1 LLEAGRGDKLRA
13 ASVANSSRYRFRFF
27 RAGGVDQVDLADE
40 EALSHL
46 DALDR
51 KLWVALACP
60 IEGLEI
66 DGRSLGF
73 IDTDG
78 DGRIRPPEILAAIAW
93 AKEAFTDLSGFFDGK
108 DELSLGSFSKK
119 TETGRA
125 VHDAARRILTNL
137 GRPDDDVLHLA
148 DVTNVERVFE
158 QTTLNGDGIVPVDA
172 ANDEPTRKA
181 IGDIL
186 EVMGSVRDRS
196 GKPGIDQGRADAFF
210 EQIAFFATWLGKA
223 SGSVRI
229 LGDATEGAFEA
240 MTAVRA
246 KVDDYFVRARLLALD
261 ERLVPALDASC
272 EEVQAL
278 RGVDLSTSDLRVL
291 RLPLAEPAAGRALPL
306 RGEVNPAWSV
316 RMEEFTRL
324 TVDPLLGAGH
334 EALTESDWIALQR
347 LLLPYA
353 AWMAEKPNVPVATLG
368 AERVLVLA
376 SGESAKNVSDLIAQ
390 DLRLEAE
397 CSRMEA
403 VEKAIRLRRDL
414 VPLLRNFVNFADFYG
429 KRHAAFQV
437 GTLYIDGRSCDLCLP
452 VREVGKHAL
461 LAGLARAYL
470 VYCECSRKK
479 DAEKRTIVAAVTAGG
494 VDNLMVGRNGVFYD
508 HHGDDWDATIIKIV
522 DNPTSVREAIWS
534 PYKRFARAIEEHLT
548 KRAASADTKAG
559 QSLEETTGHAIA
571 GDPEKA
577 PASPPKPVAK
587 GIDVGTVAAIGVAVG
602 GIATFFSS
610 MLATFLG
617 LGMWLPFG
625 LLALLLAISGPSML
639 IAWLKLSQRNIGPIL
654 DANGWAV
661 NAFARINVPFGHAL
675 TKVAE
680 LPLGA
685 RRILDD
691 PFAEKR
697 RPYRTYL
704 AITLLVALVLAWAF
718 GAFDGILPEKARAP
732 FLWHAVFATFTSH
745 S

>member
-1 LLEAGRGDKLRA
+1 V
-13 ASVANSSRYRFRFF
+13 ASSSSYRFRFF
-27 RAGGVDQVDLADE
+27 RAGGVDQVDLADD
-40 EALSHL
+40 EALAHL

-66 DGRSLGF
+66 DNRSLGF

-93 AKEAFTDLSGFFDGK
+93 AKEAFADLSGFFDGK
-108 DELSLGSFSKK
+108 DELSLASLSKK

-158 QTTLNGDGIVPVDA
+158 QTTLNGDGIVPIDA
-172 ANDEPTRKA
+172 TNDEPTRKA
-181 IGDIL
+181 IADIL

-210 EQIAFFATWLGKA
+210 DQIALFATWLRRA
-223 SGSVRI
+223 TAEVRV
-229 LGDATEGAFEA
+229 LGEGTAVAFDAMA
-240 MTAVRA
+240 AVRA
-246 KVDDYFVRARLLALD
+246 KVDDYFVRARLLAFDDKLIS
-261 ERLVPALDASC
+261 VPDATSPEVLALA
-272 EEVQAL
+272 
-278 RGVDLSTSDLRVL
+278 GVELSTSDLRVA
-291 RLPLAEPAAGRALPL
+291 RLPLARAAAGRPLPL
-306 RGEVNPAWSV
+306 RDEVNPAWAAKV
-316 RMEEFTRL
+316 TALVRL
-324 TVDPLLGAGH
+324 TVDPVLGAGR
-334 EALTESDWIALQR
+334 AVLTEDDWTAIQDRLAAYGSWLADKPDVAVVALGDER
-347 LLLPYA
+347 ILALDAGDA
-353 AWMAEKPNVPVATLG
+353 AKKV
-368 AERVLVLA
+368 R
-376 SGESAKNVSDLIAQ
+376 DLIAE
-390 DLRLEAE
+390 DLALEAE
-397 CSRMEA
+397 CSRIEA

-429 KRHAAFQV
+429 KRRAAFQV

-452 VREVGKHAL
+452 ARDVGKHAL
-461 LAGLARAYL
+461 LAGLTRAYL

-479 DAEKRTIVAAVTAGG
+479 DAEKRTIVAAVTFGG
-494 VDNLMVGRNGVFYD
+494 TDNLMVGRNGVFYD

-522 DNPTSVREAIWS
+522 ENPTSVRQAFWS
-534 PYKRFARAIEEHLT
+534 PYKRFARAIEEHVA

-559 QSLEETTGHAIA
+559 QSLEETTAQA
-571 GDPEKA
+571 TASDPEKA
-577 PASPPKPVAK
+577 AASPPKPVAK

-610 MLATFLG
+610 IFATFLG

-625 LLALLLAISGPSML
+625 LLALVLAISGPSML

-654 DANGWAV
+654 DANAWAV
-661 NAFARINVPFGHAL
+661 NAFARINVPFGGAL

-704 AITLLVALVLAWAF
+704 AIALLVALLVAWAF
-718 GAFDGILPEKARAP
+718 GTFDGILPEKARP
-732 FLWHAVFATFTSH
+732 SFLWHTVFATFASH
-745 S
+745 P